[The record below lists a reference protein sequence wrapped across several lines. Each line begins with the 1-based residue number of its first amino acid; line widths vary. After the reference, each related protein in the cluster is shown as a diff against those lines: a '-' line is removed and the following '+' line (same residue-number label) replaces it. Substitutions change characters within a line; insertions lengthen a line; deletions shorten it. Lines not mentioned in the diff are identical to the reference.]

1 MGGDGLVSRTRVIR
15 VLTIVAL
22 AGALGLAGCGRKSS
36 LDPPPSAQAAPP
48 PPAAE
53 QQQGWRS
60 PALVPDMTPQQQQ
73 MTLPPARQRSFPLDP
88 LLD

>member
-1 MGGDGLVSRTRVIR
+1 MSRTHMIR

-53 QQQGWRS
+53 QQGWRS
-60 PALVPDMTPQQQQ
+60 PTLVPDMTPQQQQ

-88 LLD
+88 LLN